1 MISNKIV
8 DFCKQKGWWYDD
20 ASADY
25 EAELKKVGID
35 VASDI
40 GQFYLHAEDGPTF
53 MSGGKEIYQLCWF
66 IKNTNFDLAL
76 KRAHEVLEIPDEY
89 IPLDS
94 FEGECGFFYNKIS
107 GEVIELSLGESL
119 SNFKSG
125 RLSPQWLSFNGFL
138 ESFFELG

>member
-8 DFCKQKGWWYDD
+8 NYCKQKGWWYDD

-25 EAELKKVGID
+25 EAELNKVGID

-53 MSGGKEIYQLCWF
+53 ISGGKEICQLCWF
-66 IKNTNFDLAL
+66 IKDTNFDLAL
-76 KRAHEVLEIPDEY
+76 KRVHEVLEIPGEY

-94 FEGECGFFYNKIS
+94 FEGEYGFFYNKIS
-107 GEVIELSLGESL
+107 GEVIELSLGDSL
-119 SNFKSG
+119 SNFRSG
-125 RLSPQWLSFNGFL
+125 RLSPQWQSFNGFL

>member
-76 KRAHEVLEIPDEY
+76 KRAHAVLEIPDEY

-94 FEGECGFFYNKIS
+94 FEGECAFFTIRS
-107 GEVIELSLGESL
+107 PV
-119 SNFKSG
+119 
-125 RLSPQWLSFNGFL
+125 RLLSFLSGSRCQTL
-138 ESFFELG
+138 RVGA

>member
-1 MISNKIV
+1 M
-8 DFCKQKGWWYDD
+8 GWWYDD

-25 EAELKKVGID
+25 VTELKKVGID

-53 MSGGKEIYQLCWF
+53 MSGGKEIFQLCWF
-66 IKNTNFDLAL
+66 IKNTNFDLIL
-76 KRAHEVLEIPDEY
+76 KRAREVLEIPDEY

-94 FEGECGFFYNKIS
+94 FEGEYGFFFNKIS
-107 GEVIELSLGESL
+107 GEVIELSLSDSL

-125 RLSPQWLSFNGFL
+125 LLTPQWLSFNDFL
-138 ESFFELG
+138 ESFFELGLRLSRK